1 MNLLEEAKAGNKEA
15 FEQLI
20 LDNQYAIYKTA
31 RVFFQEESEINLSL
45 ERTLYVSFRE
55 IRSCKSEDN
64 FLVWIL
70 NQLILT
76 CSSLEESKAKYPR
89 ALPPANP
96 FTSYEE
102 YKENSIVEQCI
113 SKLEVELRLPALL
126 YFYIHLSIKDIAKL
140 VRISENETNKRIEK
154 ARESLY
160 EIIEKYNND
169 QNLNSNN
176 NY

>member
-1 MNLLEEAKAGNKEA
+1 MNLLEEAKAGNKDA

-20 LDNQYAIYKTA
+20 LNNQYAIYKTA
-31 RVFFQEESEINLSL
+31 RVFFQEESEINLCL
-45 ERTLYVSFRE
+45 ERTFYVSYKE

-76 CSSLEESKAKYPR
+76 CSSLEDSKAKNPM
-89 ALPPANP
+89 ALPPAVP
-96 FTSYEE
+96 FTSYED

-113 SKLEVELRLPALL
+113 SKLEVDLRLPALL
-126 YFYIHLSIKDIAKL
+126 YFYIHLSSKDIAKL
-140 VRISENETNKRIEK
+140 VRISENDTNKRIEK

-160 EIIEKYNND
+160 EIVKKYNNE

-176 NY
+176 NF